1 MFILKI
7 LYPDKKRET
16 YYLNYGKF
24 DIGSNNS
31 NDIEIIDKTVS
42 RKHCKLMVEKGE
54 PLYIV
59 DSGSK
64 NGITINGEKVDRGE
78 LHDGDTILLG
88 RIKLLIEEIAD
99 NDGVKFKKG
108 EKFKKISNKDSGET
122 RDIFISTGI
131 SLISVIKAIEE
142 KNSSKYFDIINKY
155 LLSAEDILIG
165 KRSKK
170 GIKILYLE
178 GDKEFLL
185 DSVGMI
191 DGDKDETMKDGVY
204 YADYKDFF
212 ILCRKNDT
220 FPITLFNSIINVYD
234 YIFDCSYSSKVS
246 GIVKRDSDEYII
258 NPNFIFRSKIM
269 KNLVTR
275 AKKLAKSNINIMLRG
290 ESGVGKELLASFIH
304 YHSKRKNNPF
314 VTLNCA
320 AIPENL
326 LESELFGHE
335 KGAFTGAIKLKI
347 GKFEMADKGTLF
359 LDEVTS
365 TSTYFQAKLLR
376 AIQFGEFYRLGGD
389 EPVKVD
395 VRVISATN
403 SDIEQMIEEGKFR
416 DDLYFRLVAEDMY
429 IPPLRERKDDILE
442 LVKFFIEK
450 YSKENKKNITG
461 ISDKALKIL
470 ISYDFPGNIRE
481 LEHEI
486 AKMVVLADD
495 GDILREKYIS
505 EKLKNKSRVIKS
517 KNKTWDLN
525 KNVEDLE
532 KEIIIRAIE
541 NFKNKSK
548 IAKELNISRTTLDI
562 KLKKYNIEVN

>member
-7 LYPDKKRET
+7 IYPDKKRET
-16 YYLNYGKF
+16 YYLNTGEF
-24 DIGSNNS
+24 EIGSKSS
-31 NDIEIIDKTVS
+31 NDIIINDQTVS
-42 RKHCKLMVEKGE
+42 RKHCKLTVKKGK
-54 PLYIV
+54 PLCII
-59 DSGSK
+59 DNGSK
-64 NGITINGEKVDRGE
+64 NGITVNGEKVKRGE
-78 LHDGDTILLG
+78 LHNGDRILLG

-99 NDGVKFKKG
+99 NDGVKFVKG
-108 EKFKKISNKDSGET
+108 EKFKKISNRDSGET
-122 RDIFISTGI
+122 RDVFVSTGI
-131 SLISVIKAIEE
+131 SLISMIKAIEE

-165 KRSKK
+165 KRDDK
-170 GIKILYLE
+170 GIKILYLD
-178 GDKEFLL
+178 GDKELLL
-185 DSVGMI
+185 DSINLVNNNI
-191 DGDKDETMKDGVY
+191 EITDSEIY

-212 ILCRKNDT
+212 ILCGKSDN
-220 FPITLFNSIINVYD
+220 FPITLFNSIINVYASL
-234 YIFDCSYSSKVS
+234 FDCADSLPVS
-246 GIVKRDSDEYII
+246 GVSKRDSDEYII

-269 KNLVTR
+269 KTLVSR

-304 YHSKRKNNPF
+304 YHSKRKNGPF

-335 KGAFTGAIKLKI
+335 KGAFTGAINKKV
-347 GKFEMADKGTLF
+347 GKFELANKGTLF

-376 AIQFGEFYRLGGD
+376 AIQFGEFYRLGGN

-403 SDIEQMIEEGKFR
+403 SNIEKMIEDGKFR
-416 DDLYFRLVAEDMY
+416 DDLYFRLVAEDMF
-429 IPPLRERKDDILE
+429 IPPLRDRKDDILE
-442 LVKFFIEK
+442 LVKFFIDK
-450 YSKENKKNITG
+450 YSKENKKQITG

-470 ISYDFPGNIRE
+470 LSYDFPGNIRE

-486 AKMVVLADD
+486 AKMVVLADE

-505 EKLKNKSRVIKS
+505 EKLKNKTRSIKM
-517 KNKTWDLN
+517 KNETWDLN
-525 KNVEDLE
+525 ENIEDLE
-532 KEIIIRAIE
+532 KEIIIRAFD

-548 IAKELNISRTTLDI
+548 VAKELNISRTTLDM
-562 KLKKYNIEVN
+562 KLKKYKIEVN